1 MALKLFDSL
10 IRPILLYASEVWEPF
25 LNHDTAKWDYNVIE
39 KIHMQ
44 FIKRILGVN
53 RSTTNIL
60 VRGEVGRHSLQDEAT
75 RRNIRYA
82 GYIHRKDQTA
92 LVKQAYNYELSR
104 PETATT
110 FMRTINKHA
119 AAIHSLHRE
128 FLPYA
133 NPYENV
139 HAIDEKKMNRYI
151 YQIFH
156 NEWKENLEKSSK
168 GECYRS
174 FKDKMKFEPY
184 LDTLSRAKRVTLAKI
199 RISDH
204 KLMIEEG
211 RRTTPQ
217 TPREQR
223 TCKFC
228 TQEIESENHFLMECF
243 LYGSRQ
249 SFFNEVSISVP
260 QFQALNSHQKFLFL
274 MTQEDEKIAD
284 QLATEMQ
291 KWLSLRNLMLTYF
304 F

>member
-168 GECYRS
+168 GEC
-174 FKDKMKFEPY
+174 
-184 LDTLSRAKRVTLAKI
+184 
-199 RISDH
+199 
-204 KLMIEEG
+204 
-211 RRTTPQ
+211 
-217 TPREQR
+217 
-223 TCKFC
+223 
-228 TQEIESENHFLMECF
+228 
-243 LYGSRQ
+243 
-249 SFFNEVSISVP
+249 
-260 QFQALNSHQKFLFL
+260 
-274 MTQEDEKIAD
+274 
-284 QLATEMQ
+284 
-291 KWLSLRNLMLTYF
+291 
-304 F
+304 